1 MPSLRIDVPESLVR
15 KLDTE
20 RDLLGFDSREAYL
33 RWILDHRTNIDAG
46 SERERALT
54 AYAERVEELE
64 AKLDEAG
71 AGASDDAPDGV
82 SGDAGAQ
89 RRSRE
94 GKALSRD
101 HERAQGALS
110 DDASSPRSASPRGD
124 ADAEAATPD
133 VETENATLDAD
144 AWGGSPGSRSD
155 DETAAADVDRESD
168 AGDDVDHNLAPGE
181 ARISDD
187 TVNELATELAGVEG
201 QRLDAFAREAV
212 LQTGTELQG
221 SPESGLT
228 YRSDA
233 ALAGTDADRP
243 GEEITDLDALEV
255 PGHDETLVER
265 RRIAVGAALALLRER
280 ETARRSD
287 FVDELYDER
296 PAGYETADS
305 WWGCVKRGLR
315 QVDRVLPAHDDR
327 RVWEF
332 HTTPGR
338 VTRLPSRE

>member
-1 MPSLRIDVPESLVR
+1 MPSLRLDVPESLVR

-46 SERERALT
+46 SERERTLT

-71 AGASDDAPDGV
+71 ADV
-82 SGDAGAQ
+82 SGDAL
-89 RRSRE
+89 E
-94 GKALSRD
+94 T
-101 HERAQGALS
+101 
-110 DDASSPRSASPRGD
+110 ASAD
-124 ADAEAATPD
+124 AD
-133 VETENATLDAD
+133 VENSTLDAKTENATLDAD
-144 AWGGSPGSRSD
+144 AWADSAESRSD
-155 DETAAADVDRESD
+155 ADTASHGTDADAEGGDAATADRKSTAAES
-168 AGDDVDHNLAPGE
+168 VDHNLAPGE

-187 TVNELATELAGVEG
+187 TVNELATDLAGVEG
-201 QRLDAFAREAV
+201 ERLDAFAREAV
-212 LQTGTELQG
+212 LQTGDQLQG

-233 ALAGTDADRP
+233 SLPSAERDRP
-243 GEEITDLDALEV
+243 GEEITDLDTLEV
-255 PGHDETLVER
+255 PGHDEALLER
-265 RRIAVGAALALLRER
+265 RRSAVGAALALLRER
-280 ETARRSD
+280 EEARRSD

>member
-71 AGASDDAPDGV
+71 GGASEDAP
-82 SGDAGAQ
+82 
-89 RRSRE
+89 E
-94 GKALSRD
+94 T
-101 HERAQGALS
+101 
-110 DDASSPRSASPRGD
+110 AS
-124 ADAEAATPD
+124 ADAENSTLDAG
-133 VETENATLDAD
+133 TENATLDAD
-144 AWGGSPGSRSD
+144 AWSDSSGSRSD
-155 DETAAADVDRESD
+155 ADAASHGADAEIE
-168 AGDDVDHNLAPGE
+168 GDDAATTDRKSTADEPVDHNLAPGE

-187 TVNELATELAGVEG
+187 TVNELATDLAGVEG

-212 LQTGTELQG
+212 LQTGDQLQG

-255 PGHDETLVER
+255 PGHDEALVER
-265 RRIAVGAALALLRER
+265 RR
-280 ETARRSD
+280 
-287 FVDELYDER
+287 
-296 PAGYETADS
+296 
-305 WWGCVKRGLR
+305 
-315 QVDRVLPAHDDR
+315 
-327 RVWEF
+327 
-332 HTTPGR
+332 
-338 VTRLPSRE
+338 

>member
-1 MPSLRIDVPESLVR
+1 MPSIRIDVPESLVR

-46 SERERALT
+46 SDRERALS

-64 AKLDEAG
+64 AKLDEVE
-71 AGASDDAPDGV
+71 ST
-82 SGDAGAQ
+82 GDATDDLSHEDAWRTSERTADSADDE
-89 RRSRE
+89 RRP
-94 GKALSRD
+94 
-101 HERAQGALS
+101 
-110 DDASSPRSASPRGD
+110 DAG
-124 ADAEAATPD
+124 
-133 VETENATLDAD
+133 TENATLDAD
-144 AWGGSPGSRSD
+144 AWSDSAASRSEA
-155 DETAAADVDRESD
+155 ETGSSDAASCADAATDRESD
-168 AGDDVDHNLAPGE
+168 DGADVDHNLAPGE

-201 QRLDAFAREAV
+201 ERLDAFAREAV
-212 LQTGTELQG
+212 LQTGDRLQG

-233 ALAGTDADRP
+233 ALAGTDANRP

-255 PGHDETLVER
+255 PGRDEALVER
-265 RRIAVGAALALLRER
+265 RRSAIGAALALLRER

-287 FVDELYDER
+287 FVDELYEEY

-305 WWGCVKRGLR
+305 WWSCIKRGLR
-315 QVDRVLPAHDDR
+315 QIDRVLPARDDR

>member
-1 MPSLRIDVPESLVR
+1 MPSLRLDVPESLVR

-46 SERERALT
+46 SDRERALS

-64 AKLDEAG
+64 AKLDEADVESS
-71 AGASDDAPDGV
+71 ADDPTPDDA
-82 SGDAGAQ
+82 
-89 RRSRE
+89 
-94 GKALSRD
+94 
-101 HERAQGALS
+101 
-110 DDASSPRSASPRGD
+110 
-124 ADAEAATPD
+124 
-133 VETENATLDAD
+133 ETENATLDAD
-144 AWGGSPGSRSD
+144 AWGDSSGPRSD
-155 DETAAADVDRESD
+155 ADATARGVGGDAVDDAATDREPAD
-168 AGDDVDHNLAPGE
+168 GGTVDHNLAPGE

-187 TVNELATELAGVEG
+187 TVNELATDLAGVEG

-212 LQTGTELQG
+212 LQTGDQLQG

-243 GEEITDLDALEV
+243 GEEITDLDTLEV
-255 PGHDETLVER
+255 PGHDDALVAR

-280 ETARRSD
+280 ETARRSH
-287 FVDELYDER
+287 FVDALYDEH

-305 WWGCVKRGLR
+305 WWGCIKRGLR

-338 VTRLPSRE
+338 VTRLPSRD

>member
-1 MPSLRIDVPESLVR
+1 MPSLRLDVPESLVR

-71 AGASDDAPDGV
+71 ADGSEDAP
-82 SGDAGAQ
+82 
-89 RRSRE
+89 E
-94 GKALSRD
+94 T
-101 HERAQGALS
+101 
-110 DDASSPRSASPRGD
+110 ASV
-124 ADAEAATPD
+124 DAESSEPGAG
-133 VETENATLDAD
+133 TENATLDAD
-144 AWGGSPGSRSD
+144 AWVDSSGSG
-155 DETAAADVDRESD
+155 SD
-168 AGDDVDHNLAPGE
+168 ADAATPHDEGVSSDGAATDSESESGADVDHNLAPGE

-187 TVNELATELAGVEG
+187 TVNELATDLAGVEG

-255 PGHDETLVER
+255 PGRDDELVER
-265 RRIAVGAALALLRER
+265 RRSAVGAALALLRER
-280 ETARRSD
+280 ETARRSH
-287 FVDELYDER
+287 FVDALYDER

-305 WWGCVKRGLR
+305 WWGCIKRGLR